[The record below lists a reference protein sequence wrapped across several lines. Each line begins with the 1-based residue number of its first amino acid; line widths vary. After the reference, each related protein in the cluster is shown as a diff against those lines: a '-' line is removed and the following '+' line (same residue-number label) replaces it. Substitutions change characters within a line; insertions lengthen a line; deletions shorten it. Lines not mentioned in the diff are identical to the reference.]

1 MNIWFSKKKKILRSI
16 AVMPQLK
23 RQKQKI
29 CSEMKDTFVPMLSNL
44 ISERPDNLENV
55 IKAEWVG

>member
-1 MNIWFSKKKKILRSI
+1 
-16 AVMPQLK
+16 MPQLK